1 MRVIENGTEQQY
13 EVGLFEYSGWKDT
26 MKIRLLE
33 LPLVF
38 GNLGADAGLLEI
50 WEDYGEGGCCT
61 FDIDALTF
69 FDLDLD
75 EPLECI
81 MCSPEAALETLICES
96 PRFRGAWETD
106 KIEA

>member
-1 MRVIENGTEQQY
+1 MRVIENGTEQAY

-50 WEDYGEGGCCT
+50 WDDYGEVRRCT
-61 FDIDALTF
+61 FDLDALLF
-69 FDLDLD
+69 FDLDTD
-75 EPLECI
+75 DPLELLCG
-81 MCSPEAALETLICES
+81 PAAALKTLIYES
-96 PRFRGAWETD
+96 RRFRGYWETD